1 MKKYVK
7 PELFY
12 ERYELTQHIAD
23 CSWELK
29 NSSDDRTCNAEPD
42 PDDYPGFQI
51 LFHAGQDGCD
61 LTSDKWQD
69 YCYHNGADGYRL
81 FQS

>member
-12 ERYELTQHIAD
+12 ERYQLSQHIAD
-23 CSWELK
+23 CSWELQSGS
-29 NSSDDRTCNAEPD
+29 NTTCYAQPD
-42 PDDYPGFQI
+42 PEDYPGFQN
-51 LFHAGQDGCD
+51 LFNVGQEGCN
-61 LTSDKWQD
+61 LTTDKWQD

>member
-12 ERYELTQHIAD
+12 ERYELTKHIAD
-23 CSWELK
+23 CSWELQ
-29 NSSDDRTCNAEPD
+29 SGSDSKCWAKPD
-42 PDDYPGFQI
+42 DEDYPGFEN
-51 LFHAGQDGCD
+51 LFHAGQTNCK

>member
-12 ERYELTQHIAD
+12 ERYELTKHIAD
-23 CSWELK
+23 CSWELQ
-29 NSSDDRTCNAEPD
+29 SGSDSQCYAKPDAE
-42 PDDYPGFQI
+42 DYPGFQQ
-51 LFHAGQDGCD
+51 LFHAQQDGCQM
-61 LTSDKWQD
+61 TSDKWQD